1 MPERHQLTELQLAIL
16 RVLWDRG
23 EATVQDI
30 WEALHAERGL
40 AQTTVAT
47 MLSRLERRGVVT
59 RRAPPESRQYH
70 YRAAVTEREVQHS
83 MVGELTERLFD
94 GDVTALVQHLLTA
107 EDVSPGDIARI
118 RDMIERVETTAP
130 LASSMF
136 AWLLTYLIHSSAL
149 LGLAWLVTRRR
160 RLEPVAADLLW
171 KVALV
176 AGLVT
181 GTIQS
186 RLDLSTSRA
195 VTLPAAAS
203 PLETWKDR

>member
-1 MPERHQLTELQLAIL
+1 MPGRHQLTELQLAIL

-59 RRAPPESRQYH
+59 RRAQSRQYR

-94 GDVTALVQHLLTA
+94 GDVTALVQHLLTG
-107 EDVSPGDIARI
+107 EDVSPGDIAKI
-118 RDMIERVETTAP
+118 RDMIERVETKAP
-130 LASSMF
+130 EIS
-136 AWLLTYLIHSSAL
+136 
-149 LGLAWLVTRRR
+149 
-160 RLEPVAADLLW
+160 
-171 KVALV
+171 
-176 AGLVT
+176 
-181 GTIQS
+181 
-186 RLDLSTSRA
+186 
-195 VTLPAAAS
+195 
-203 PLETWKDR
+203 

>member
-1 MPERHQLTELQLAIL
+1 MPGRYQLTELQLAIL

-118 RDMIERVETTAP
+118 RDMIERVETNAP
-130 LASSMF
+130 
-136 AWLLTYLIHSSAL
+136 
-149 LGLAWLVTRRR
+149 
-160 RLEPVAADLLW
+160 
-171 KVALV
+171 
-176 AGLVT
+176 
-181 GTIQS
+181 
-186 RLDLSTSRA
+186 
-195 VTLPAAAS
+195 
-203 PLETWKDR
+203 ETK

>member
-1 MPERHQLTELQLAIL
+1 MPGRHQLTELQLAIL

-94 GDVTALVQHLLTA
+94 GDVTALVQHLLSGQ
-107 EDVSPGDIARI
+107 DVSRSEERRI
-118 RDMIERVETTAP
+118 RDMIERVETNAP
-130 LASSMF
+130 
-136 AWLLTYLIHSSAL
+136 
-149 LGLAWLVTRRR
+149 
-160 RLEPVAADLLW
+160 
-171 KVALV
+171 
-176 AGLVT
+176 
-181 GTIQS
+181 
-186 RLDLSTSRA
+186 
-195 VTLPAAAS
+195 
-203 PLETWKDR
+203 ETK